1 MRTIL
6 LKIKPLARKV
16 VKHELVA
23 FLSERA
29 TRGES
34 STATSGLAQH
44 RLAIPTHHNRL
55 GVTEHSRNV
64 EATLALHIHDERVGE
79 LRARAA

>member
-1 MRTIL
+1 MRTIF
-6 LKIKPLARKV
+6 LKIKPASCKV

-29 TRGES
+29 TLGES

-55 GVTEHSRNV
+55 GVTEHSRTAHNTIGFHFV
-64 EATLALHIHDERVGE
+64 KIIHKQN
-79 LRARAA
+79 